1 MTFIIFHVRRVS
13 RATFTMKLSF
23 ILMIYISKLKWKW
36 SLIGINLILINDF
49 ENNLAYNL
57 IIKTTLILFDR
68 FIPNYSLDEL
78 T

>member
-13 RATFTMKLSF
+13 RATFTMKLGF
-23 ILMIYISKLKWKW
+23 ILVIYISKLKWKW

>member
-1 MTFIIFHVRRVS
+1 
-13 RATFTMKLSF
+13 
-23 ILMIYISKLKWKW
+23 MIYISKLKWKW